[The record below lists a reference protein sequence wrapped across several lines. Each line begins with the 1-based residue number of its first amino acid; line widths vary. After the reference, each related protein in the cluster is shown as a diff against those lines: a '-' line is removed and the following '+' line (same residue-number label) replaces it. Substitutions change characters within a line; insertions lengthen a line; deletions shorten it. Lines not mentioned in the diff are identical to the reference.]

1 MEALKSND
9 NMKVLIIEDEQPAVN
24 RLEKLIKEMDNS
36 IEIIASLDS
45 VEAVLDWAQKEEMPD
60 LLFLDIHL
68 ADGSAFEI
76 FTRIKISKPIIFT
89 TAYDQYAIQ
98 AFKVNAIDYLL
109 KPIKKDELKTAL
121 EKYNTLQ
128 ATTSFDYAKLAQQLQ
143 KEKSQRLKR
152 FLIRVGQNLK
162 TIEIKD
168 VAYFYTEN
176 KITFLTTSE
185 GKRYAV
191 DYSLDKLEEDL
202 DNEIFFRV
210 NRQFIVRVSSIA
222 KMVTVSK
229 SRVKIVLEPCSI
241 DTIVSTE
248 RSGKF
253 KRWLV
258 GEDE

>member
-1 MEALKSND
+1 
-9 NMKVLIIEDEQPAVN
+9 MKVLIIEDEQPAVN
-24 RLEKLIKEMDNS
+24 RLKKLIKEMDSS
-36 IEIIASLDS
+36 IEVIGSLDS
-45 VEAVLDWAQKEEMPD
+45 VESVLAWVKNQEMPD
-60 LLFLDIHL
+60 LIFLDIHL

-76 FTRIKISKPIIFT
+76 FSRTTITQPIIFT
-89 TAYDQYAIQ
+89 TAYDEYAIQ

-109 KPIKKDELKTAL
+109 KPIKKDELKSAL
-121 EKYNTLQ
+121 EKYKTLQ
-128 ATTSFDYAKLAQQLQ
+128 STTSFDYAKLAQQLQ

-162 TIEIKD
+162 TVEIQD

-185 GKRYAV
+185 GKRYSV
-191 DYSLDKLEEDL
+191 DYSLDRLEEDL
-202 DNEIFFRV
+202 DREIFFRV
-210 NRQFIVRVSSIA
+210 NRQFIVRVSSIV

-229 SRVKIVLEPCSI
+229 SRVKVVLEPCSI

-253 KRWLV
+253 KKWLR
-258 GEDE
+258 GEGD